1 MPTAFEWDFLSVL
14 FGRCVRI
21 GVNTYTLTA
30 PVVEST
36 PFATTTPRGSD
47 NLALVV
53 EWSGRQDYS
62 ACGLTPS
69 GPPAGR

>member
-36 PFATTTPRGSD
+36 PFAATTPRGSD

-53 EWSGRQDYS
+53 EWSGRQDLNLRHPRPKRG
-62 ACGLTPS
+62 ALPV
-69 GPPAGR
+69 